1 MAVFSQRGYPL
12 VIMTT
17 VPIAIAGGI
26 VGSWTLNIVGGRL
39 PALGLMDI
47 RQSFDMITMLGF
59 LILAGTVVNN
69 PVLLVDRA
77 LNELMNELMGSR
89 IEALSFYPSGA
100 MSRLLRIK
108 FPNTLRCHSE
118 SACHR

>member
-1 MAVFSQRGYPL
+1 MAVFSHWGYPL

-17 VPIAIAGGI
+17 VPLAIAGGI

-39 PALGLMDI
+39 PALGLMEI
-47 RQSFDMITMLGF
+47 RQSFDMITMLAF
-59 LILAGTVVNN
+59 LILVGTVVNN

-77 LNELMNELMGSR
+77 LNELMGSR

-100 MSRLLRIK
+100 MSRHLRIK
-108 FPNTLRCHSE
+108 FPNILRCHSE
-118 SACHR
+118 SACQR

>member
-1 MAVFSQRGYPL
+1 
-12 VIMTT
+12 MTT
-17 VPIAIAGGI
+17 VPIAIAGGT

-59 LILAGTVVNN
+59 LILVGTVVNN

-100 MSRLLRIK
+100 MSRHLRIK
-108 FPNTLRCHSE
+108 FPNILRCHSE